1 MCARD
6 VLFVCRLNLFFR
18 LRFSSPIHLITPTYH
33 DRHELSLILSSFYPA
48 RRYTSSRTKMDVA
61 AVLEKGNVDIETCT
75 QQVLDAAEAKRR
87 IVEATIVVRANSAVE
102 LFALLNEQ
110 VKKSVAERRERT
122 VGVGAR

>member
-1 MCARD
+1 M
-6 VLFVCRLNLFFR
+6 N
-18 LRFSSPIHLITPTYH
+18 
-33 DRHELSLILSSFYPA
+33 
-48 RRYTSSRTKMDVA
+48 VA

-75 QQVLDAAEAKRR
+75 QQVLNAAEAKRR